1 MRVSRLLIVTL
12 RDAPADAEIISH
24 KLLLRGG
31 YIRRVSSGIYAYLP
45 LMWRV
50 IEKVK
55 EIVREEMNSTGALE
69 TLLPQLQPAE
79 LWKKSGRWEGYTE
92 GEGIMFNLKDRQG
105 RENGLGPTHEEVIT
119 SIAGELLNS
128 YRQLPINL
136 YQIQT
141 KFRDEIRPR
150 FGLMRSREFIMKD
163 SYSFHADQANLGL
176 TYEQMEVAYKK
187 IFLRCGLNT
196 VAVDADSGAIGGGS
210 SVEFMAIAD
219 SGEDLILVSQDEKYS
234 ANQEKAVSI
243 PQEAKKIS
251 TNETKIIETIDQK
264 TISRFCEKNNFHPS
278 QLIKVILML
287 GISEEKK
294 EYPLLISI
302 RGDQELN
309 EVKLTNHIINNL
321 KINIIKLESIT
332 PERIREQK
340 IESIPFGYL
349 GPDLKD
355 NILSKAKS
363 WERSFLRINDN
374 TIAELNSF
382 ACGANE
388 LERHKICRNLSEI
401 NIKQDFVDIRK
412 AKAGD
417 RSIQDPEQFLSERR
431 GIEIG
436 HIFKLGQKYSKAL
449 QATFTSKEG
458 SSEEFWMGCY
468 GIGVSR
474 LAQAAVEQNHDKD
487 GIIWPVSIAPF
498 EVIIVIANYKDE
510 IQAKLGESI
519 YSQLLREKIDC
530 IIDDREERAGLKF
543 KDADLIGIPWRIVI
557 GRDASNGLVEL
568 VNRRTLDAQSIESNK
583 IPIILKKLISEGKR
597 IRF

>member
-1 MRVSRLLIVTL
+1 MVTMRE
-12 RDAPADAEIISH
+12 APADAEIISH

-50 IEKVK
+50 LEKVK
-55 EIVREEMNSTGALE
+55 GVVREEMNATGALE

-79 LWKKSGRWEGYTE
+79 LWKKSGRWEGYTA

-119 SIAGELLNS
+119 SLAGELLNS

-163 SYSFHADQANLGL
+163 SYSFHADQENLGF
-176 TYEQMEVAYKK
+176 TYEQMKIAYKK

-210 SVEFMAIAD
+210 SLEFMAIAD

-243 PQEAKKIS
+243 AQEAKKIS
-251 TNETKIIETIDQK
+251 VKETKIIETINQK
-264 TISRFCEKNNFHPS
+264 TIARFCEENNFHPS
-278 QLIKVILML
+278 QIIKVILML
-287 GISEEKK
+287 AISEEKK

-309 EVKLTNHIINNL
+309 EVKLINHITNNL
-321 KINIIKLESIT
+321 NISIIKLDSINSQ
-332 PERIREQK
+332 RLKEQNIK
-340 IESIPFGYL
+340 QIPFGYL

-363 WERSFLRINDN
+363 WEKTFLRVTDQ
-374 TIAELNSF
+374 TISEMNSF

-388 LERHKICRNLSEI
+388 LEKHKICIDLNEL
-401 NIKQDFVDIRK
+401 NIKCNFVDIRK

-417 RSIQDPEQFLSERR
+417 RSIKDPKQFLSERR

-436 HIFKLGQKYSKAL
+436 HIFQLGQKYSKTL
-449 QATFTSKEG
+449 QATFTNNQG

-498 EVIIVIANYKDE
+498 EVIIVIANYTDE
-510 IQAKLGESI
+510 IQAKLGERV
-519 YSQLLREKIDC
+519 YTELLREKIDC

-557 GRDASNGLVEL
+557 GRDASSGLVEL
-568 VNRRTLDAQSIESNK
+568 VNRQTLEAQSIESNK
-583 IPIILKKLISEGKR
+583 IVSILKKLVSEGKK
-597 IRF
+597 IRFE